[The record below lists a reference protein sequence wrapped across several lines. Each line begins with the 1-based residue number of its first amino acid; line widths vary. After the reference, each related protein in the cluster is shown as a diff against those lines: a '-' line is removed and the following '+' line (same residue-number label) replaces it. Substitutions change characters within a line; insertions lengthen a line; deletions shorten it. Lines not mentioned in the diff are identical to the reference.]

1 MPALLT
7 RVRSQRGPPRGA
19 TFSLPLRSADFGA
32 VLPPDG
38 RSLNCSPAPPHARSL
53 SWGRC
58 SRSDRGGR
66 ALYISGGAPLPTGRA
81 VPGPGRGRR
90 DGSPAPWAPRL
101 CHRLAPGPPPARA
114 PVPCRCAAGA
124 EGPRRGGRTGTGAQV
139 PPDGA
144 TGPSHGP
151 SGGAGLGKP

>member
-1 MPALLT
+1 M
-7 RVRSQRGPPRGA
+7 
-19 TFSLPLRSADFGA
+19 
-32 VLPPDG
+32 LPPDG

-53 SWGRC
+53 SRGRC

-66 ALYISGGAPLPTGRA
+66 ARYTAGGARLPTGRA
-81 VPGPGRGRR
+81 VPGPGR
-90 DGSPAPWAPRL
+90 
-101 CHRLAPGPPPARA
+101 
-114 PVPCRCAAGA
+114 AGA
-124 EGPRRGGRTGTGAQV
+124 EGTAAPHRGPQGCVTSWLPARRLRGPPSRADVLLGLRGRGGVAGQGRGAQV